1 MTFKINC
8 SFSVLVQARRLNPP
22 MSKYS
27 VEVQCRDV
35 RGSTHARWTRA
46 HPCVMDGLCY
56 SQRPPHSR
64 LVAIQRTGPAVLL
77 FLPALRALDFGP
89 VLVVML
95 RLATLVVWICVWFVW
110 LQ

>member
-1 MTFKINC
+1 MYN
-8 SFSVLVQARRLNPP
+8 

-27 VEVQCRDV
+27 VETYVGPLMRDG
-35 RGSTHARWTRA
+35 RELIHAL
-46 HPCVMDGLCY
+46 MDELCY
-56 SQRPPHSR
+56 SQRSPHSR
-64 LVAIQRTGPAVLL
+64 LVAIRLFYF

-95 RLATLVVWICVWFVW
+95 RMATLVVWLCVWFVW

>member
-1 MTFKINC
+1 
-8 SFSVLVQARRLNPP
+8 

-27 VEVQCRDV
+27 VETYVGPLMRDG
-35 RGSTHARWTRA
+35 REPIHAL
-46 HPCVMDGLCY
+46 MDGLCY
-56 SQRPPHSR
+56 SQRSPHSR

-95 RLATLVVWICVWFVW
+95 RMATLVVWLCVWFVW